1 MVLGTCEL
9 KTNTRHFD
17 SPPKFFPSIHLS
29 IYPRIYEHS
38 ILPAGHYSS
47 WMKFFEFRSRI
58 DQEIQRKDHS
68 PESSLKW
75 TKEGATETILLF
87 HFVSGISALS
97 TKEFQ
102 RWQDSR
108 RGSSSLRTEDRSPT
122 TAKLSWIRIKSHCYS
137 TLSLAQCNSLKVIR
151 GHAFLA
157 MDLAP
162 SNSSCDN
169 NDDIS
174 DQRPI
179 IGLNLYESPQY
190 NPICRFYCSA
200 ITVVRWLNHH
210 RPLRHI
216 NQRSLPLQLL
226 LRYVSCVISFLRFP
240 SHLLSSS
247 HSTVHPSVGS
257 KHSWMSEWLE
267 GATHDLNWDW
277 AVVEWTHD
285 RSSRR
290 M

>member
-1 MVLGTCEL
+1 M
-9 KTNTRHFD
+9 R
-17 SPPKFFPSIHLS
+17 PKRFYCSIS
-29 IYPRIYEHS
+29 
-38 ILPAGHYSS
+38 
-47 WMKFFEFRSRI
+47 
-58 DQEIQRKDHS
+58 S
-68 PESSLKW
+68 PESLLYLQKNFRDDK
-75 TKEGATETILLF
+75 TREEDLLLF
-87 HFVSGISALS
+87 G
-97 TKEFQ
+97 Q
-102 RWQDSR
+102 N
-108 RGSSSLRTEDRSPT
+108 RSPT

-210 RPLRHI
+210 RPRRHI

-226 LRYVSCVISFLRFP
+226 PRYVSCVISFLRFP

-257 KHSWMSEWLE
+257 KHS
-267 GATHDLNWDW
+267 
-277 AVVEWTHD
+277 
-285 RSSRR
+285 
-290 M
+290 

>member
-1 MVLGTCEL
+1 M
-9 KTNTRHFD
+9 R
-17 SPPKFFPSIHLS
+17 PKRFYCSIS
-29 IYPRIYEHS
+29 
-38 ILPAGHYSS
+38 
-47 WMKFFEFRSRI
+47 
-58 DQEIQRKDHS
+58 S
-68 PESSLKW
+68 PESLLYLQKNFRDDK
-75 TKEGATETILLF
+75 TREEDLLLF
-87 HFVSGISALS
+87 G
-97 TKEFQ
+97 Q
-102 RWQDSR
+102 N
-108 RGSSSLRTEDRSPT
+108 RSPT
-122 TAKLSWIRIKSHCYS
+122 TAKLSWIRIKSHCLS

-210 RPLRHI
+210 HPLRHI

-240 SHLLSSS
+240 SHLISSPLIIS
-247 HSTVHPSVGS
+247 FNCSSVR
-257 KHSWMSEWLE
+257 W
-267 GATHDLNWDW
+267 
-277 AVVEWTHD
+277 
-285 RSSRR
+285 
-290 M
+290 